1 MGWKI
6 VSVSEV
12 PIGGRNLRIGSKGN
26 DVHQLQKLLMEAG
39 FYFGPVDG
47 IYGILTE
54 EAVWLFQRSFNL
66 RCDGIAG
73 PKLFAALKNASLKQ
87 NRIIYTVKPKDNLK
101 SISCNFGVA
110 GSAWRGIPG
119 QGNPQHKIYP
129 GMKLLLNQKVV
140 FCSGKTAADLQST
153 AYLENGWELTTD
165 GELVRLDNLIG
176 GETYQTVV
184 AQPDTWE
191 KILSSPKCWQK
202 IGANFKRVSK
212 NNWGIDLRNAPL
224 ERIFRW
230 KDFLQYLCKVTSI
243 NQIPMLL
250 IPMLA
255 EGKAVKNRLYWLNLA
270 QFSNCTG
277 LLLIEPSICLDSPV
291 AFQQS
296 CLNLGRTLQK
306 LIQFNLGPKTLLVG
320 RVGGW
325 DWNIDQGYQCRPVSF
340 REGRILAAMNPRSV
354 KYNQGT
360 MYTVIGYT
368 RRRERHCLIFRDQQ
382 GWHDWVKLGL
392 RSNLLGFVFHD
403 LQDLGR
409 FGGELLRS
417 SFGVLPKEKFM
428 K

>member
-6 VSVSEV
+6 VAVSEV

-26 DVHQLQKLLMEAG
+26 DVYELQKLLMEAG
-39 FYFGPVDG
+39 FYFGPIDG

-73 PKLFAALKNASLKQ
+73 PELFAALKNASLKL
-87 NRIIYTVKPKDNLK
+87 NRIIYTVKPKEDLD
-101 SISCNFGVA
+101 SISRNFGVA
-110 GSAWRGIPG
+110 RSAWKGIPG
-119 QGNPQHKIYP
+119 QGNPRHKIYP

-140 FCSGKTAADLQST
+140 FCSGKTVPDVPVT
-153 AYLENGWELTTD
+153 AYLENSWELTTG
-165 GELVRLDNLIG
+165 GELVGLDNLTG
-176 GETYQTVV
+176 GASYQTVA

-191 KILSSPKCWQK
+191 EILSSTKCWK
-202 IGANFKRVSK
+202 RIGANLKGINAK
-212 NNWGIDLRNAPL
+212 NWGIDLRNAPL
-224 ERIFRW
+224 EKVFRW
-230 KDFLQYLCKVTSI
+230 KNLLQYLCKATSI
-243 NQIPMLL
+243 GQIPLTL
-250 IPMLA
+250 IPMPV
-255 EGKAVKNRLYWLNLA
+255 EGRTVKSRLYWLNLP

-296 CLNLGRTLQK
+296 CLNLGKTLQK
-306 LIQFNLGPKTLLVG
+306 LIQFNLGPKTMLVG

-325 DWNIDQGYQCRPVSF
+325 DWNIDRGYQCRPVSF
-340 REGRILAAMNPRSV
+340 REGRILAAMNPRLV
-354 KYNQGT
+354 KYNQDT
-360 MYTVIGYT
+360 MYTMINYT
-368 RRRERHCLIFRDQQ
+368 RRRERHCLIFRDQR

-392 RSNLLGFVFHD
+392 RLNLLGFMFHD

-417 SFGVLPKEKFM
+417 SFGVLPQEKFI